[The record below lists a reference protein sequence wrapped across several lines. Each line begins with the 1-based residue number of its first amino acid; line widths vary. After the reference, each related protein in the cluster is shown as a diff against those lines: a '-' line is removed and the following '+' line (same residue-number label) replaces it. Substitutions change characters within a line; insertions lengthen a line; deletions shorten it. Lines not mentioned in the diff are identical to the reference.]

1 MRVTIAAVGRL
12 REAPLKALFD
22 DYAGRSTWPIQ
33 VKEVEEKRKLA
44 PAERMES
51 EARLLAAALPDKAT
65 RIVLDQ
71 RGKVLSSEAFAS
83 QLGRLRDE
91 GLQEL
96 GFVIGGADGL
106 TPEWRRKARLVLS
119 FGAMT
124 WPHLLARV
132 MLAEQLYRAQSILAG
147 HPYHRA

>member
-51 EARLLAAALPDKAT
+51 EARLLAASLPDKAT
-65 RIVLDQ
+65 LIVLDQ
-71 RGKVLSSEAFAS
+71 RGKVLSSEAFAA

-91 GLQEL
+91 GLQDL

-106 TPEWRRKARLVLS
+106 TTDWRRKARLVLS

>member
-12 REAPLKALFD
+12 REAPLRALFD
-22 DYAGRSTWPIQ
+22 DYAGRSAWPIQ

-44 PAERMES
+44 AAERMES
-51 EARLLAAALPDKAT
+51 EARLLAASLPDKAT
-65 RIVLDQ
+65 LIVLDQ
-71 RGKVLSSEAFAS
+71 RGKVLSSEEFAS
-83 QLGRLRDE
+83 QLGRFRDE
-91 GLQEL
+91 GLSDL

-106 TPEWRRKARLVLS
+106 TSDWRKKARLVLS

-124 WPHLLARV
+124 WPHLLVRV